1 MSTVAIPPEAD
12 AMYRRVMATGAR
24 PIDAL
29 YAAAEAVQMTPT
41 ELITATLREP
51 RPKPRKRRRR

>member
-1 MSTVAIPPEAD
+1 MAIPPQAD
-12 AMYRRVMATGAR
+12 AVYRRVMATGAR

-41 ELITATLREP
+41 DLLTATLREP